1 MDERKIKRD
10 LMMHGEDPS
19 DYYVS
24 PPSSNSATPIKTI
37 SDLKNEQPGS
47 SYILQDIIDLES
59 KIHNYIRN
67 FNKKRS
73 KDGHEEES

>member
-1 MDERKIKRD
+1 MMEMKEIKGQCEEGGQGDDVEIIHEEEGEDEDSGVDERKIKRD

-37 SDLKNEQPGS
+37 SD
-47 SYILQDIIDLES
+47 
-59 KIHNYIRN
+59 
-67 FNKKRS
+67 
-73 KDGHEEES
+73 